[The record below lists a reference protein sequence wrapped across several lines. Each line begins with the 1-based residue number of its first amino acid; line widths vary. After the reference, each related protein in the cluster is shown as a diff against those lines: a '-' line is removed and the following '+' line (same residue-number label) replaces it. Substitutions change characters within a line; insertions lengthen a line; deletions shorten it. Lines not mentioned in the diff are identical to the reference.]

1 VAVDASGSVYVA
13 DQNNDRIQEIAAG
26 GNVQMLAGTGSPGFN
41 GDGLPSVS
49 TQLFSPGSMTLTA
62 NGTLYFSDAGNGRVR
77 SVSAAGA
84 VSTVVQITARGVAV
98 DGAGNV

>member
-1 VAVDASGSVYVA
+1 
-13 DQNNDRIQEIAAG
+13 
-26 GNVQMLAGTGSPGFN
+26 
-41 GDGLPSVS
+41 
-49 TQLFSPGSMTLTA
+49 MTLTA